1 LINKNQPIG
10 VTMTLKKNATK
21 LQSALSNGLFLPS
34 QAISFKFISNF
45 LPSVLEADF

>member
-1 LINKNQPIG
+1 VIKKNQPIG

-34 QAISFKFISNF
+34 EAIDYKFMSNF
-45 LPSVLEADF
+45 FADRLGG